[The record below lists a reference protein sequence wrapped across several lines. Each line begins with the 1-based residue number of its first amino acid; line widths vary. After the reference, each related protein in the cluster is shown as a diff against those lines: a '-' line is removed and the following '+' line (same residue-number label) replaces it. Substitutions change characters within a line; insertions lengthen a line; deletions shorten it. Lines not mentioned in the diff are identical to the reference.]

1 MELGAVCNLNLRYMQ
16 WADERVLEAV
26 SKVPREQALA
36 ERGSSFGGILG
47 TLQHIYRSERAW
59 LLRMTTDPNAQA
71 AAVDAPPD
79 PVVLKTVWP
88 PVHRDWIAWAD
99 SVTDWDALQT
109 HRNQKREEF
118 SLPRWQI
125 VLHVINHATY
135 HRGQITTM
143 LRQADATPPLST
155 DLITF
160 YRELPALTRSQA
172 SQR

>member
-1 MELGAVCNLNLRYMQ
+1 MELGAVCALNLRFMQ

-26 SKVPREQALA
+26 SQVPREQALA

-59 LLRMTTDPNAQA
+59 LLRMTTDPDAQA

-79 PVVLKTVWP
+79 PVFLKTVWP
-88 PVHRDWIAWAD
+88 PLHRDWMAWAD
-99 SVTDWDALQT
+99 SVTDWEALQT
-109 HRNQKREEF
+109 HRNQKGEEF

-143 LRQADATPPLST
+143 LRQADAPPPRST

-160 YRELPALTRSQA
+160 YRELARVNRSQA
-172 SQR
+172 SQS